1 MYSYEIPEDRR
12 CQVCNARMLDP
23 GSWRCESCGAA
34 QTPPARPSGIR
45 GFLAELYQLKPF
57 VIFLVVLIAVV
68 IIFFAAGW
76 GQYIVRGPVWAR

>member
-34 QTPPARPSGIR
+34 
-45 GFLAELYQLKPF
+45 
-57 VIFLVVLIAVV
+57 
-68 IIFFAAGW
+68 
-76 GQYIVRGPVWAR
+76 